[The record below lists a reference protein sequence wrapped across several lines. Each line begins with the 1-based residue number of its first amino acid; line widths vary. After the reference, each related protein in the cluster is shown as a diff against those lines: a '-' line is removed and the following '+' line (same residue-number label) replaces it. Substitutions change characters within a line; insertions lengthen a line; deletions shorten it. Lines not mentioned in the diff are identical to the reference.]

1 MHRAARHVTYCL
13 GIDIVFKE
21 NTRLLTNTQD
31 SVASHHFRKYVM
43 LNLLNLWHNEC
54 QCNRI
59 SDLYRGYRECAL
71 LLKCTILLLAS
82 LCVQLINTTSLSLE
96 PYYLL
101 NIPHCLLCSVT
112 MKI

>member
-1 MHRAARHVTYCL
+1 MNVSVTAYL
-13 GIDIVFKE
+13 IFIGAIESF
-21 NTRLLTNTQD
+21 
-31 SVASHHFRKYVM
+31 
-43 LNLLNLWHNEC
+43 
-54 QCNRI
+54 
-59 SDLYRGYRECAL
+59 AL

-112 MKI
+112 MRI